1 MTPQTAA
8 VRPDFPVFSDFPQ
21 AENLKF
27 HTRQANG
34 RAKADYRD
42 VVDKVIA
49 KLSTLDDLF
58 SFYWIARDKTDFQ
71 KRSLDGLSFIISDC
85 VNDLEGINK

>member
-8 VRPDFPVFSDFPQ
+8 IRPEFPVFSNFSQ

-27 HTRQANG
+27 LTQQAEG
-34 RAKADYRD
+34 RAKVDYRD

-58 SFYWIARDKTDFQ
+58 AFYWIARDKADFQ

-85 VNDLEGINK
+85 VNELKGIN